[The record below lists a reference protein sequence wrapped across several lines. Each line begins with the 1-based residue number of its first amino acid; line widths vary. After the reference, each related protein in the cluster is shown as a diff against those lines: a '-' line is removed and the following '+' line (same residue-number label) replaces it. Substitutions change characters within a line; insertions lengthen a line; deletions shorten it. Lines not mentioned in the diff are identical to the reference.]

1 MTPPVVSTVEHCN
14 CYETSIHGIG
24 KPIDDAASIS
34 AVYSLA
40 VQHQALWLLSGLE
53 SGGINL
59 QSVRH
64 DEGKRITTLRGHTS
78 AVSVLTLAGD
88 QQSVLSGSWDK
99 TVLDWDLNTGKT
111 IRVYEASSG
120 QIAALET
127 RPSSNLEIPQSS
139 VDNFKTNQG
148 VSVDRDE
155 KISGKG
161 FDMGDDLLKT
171 EIDTM
176 NSVDAP
182 GEDAN
187 SPPDSL
193 FGGNDAD
200 SLFGDGAP
208 GAVFGE
214 EESEFSKAIMNG
226 IADEPPMESQSKSEG
241 IDTDIVMADAAKK
254 DPSPTAQEDK
264 AQPLTEDRDNV
275 MERSG
280 EDFTESKE
288 TGNLSS
294 QVQSSETDETPTS
307 FPETTFLAASHDGSI
322 RIWDKRQREPVARLM
337 PFGVPPW
344 ATHATWSQCGDF
356 IYVGRRNG
364 SIDEYSVRAG
374 LHKPA
379 RNFKLPNNSGA
390 VSAVRPMPNGRHL
403 VW

>member
-1 MTPPVVSTVEHCN
+1 M
-14 CYETSIHGIG
+14 YETSSRGVG

-120 QIAALET
+120 QIAALEM
-127 RPSSNLEIPQSS
+127 RPSSNLEIPKSPVGNAKTSQGMSI
-139 VDNFKTNQG
+139 DN
-148 VSVDRDE
+148 DE
-155 KISGKG
+155 KQSGKA
-161 FDMGDDLLKT
+161 FDMGEDFLKT
-171 EIDTM
+171 EINTM
-176 NSVDAP
+176 NSVDAL

-200 SLFGDGAP
+200 SLFGDGGP
-208 GAVFGE
+208 GASFGE

-226 IADEPPMESQSKSEG
+226 IGDGPPIDSQNKSEG
-241 IDTDIVMADAAKK
+241 IETDIVMADAPRQ
-254 DPSPTAQEDK
+254 DPSPTAVEDK
-264 AQPLTEDRDNV
+264 AQPLQEDQDKAVERDD
-275 MERSG
+275 G
-280 EDFTESKE
+280 DFIDSKE
-288 TGNLSS
+288 TGTFSN
-294 QVQSSETDETPTS
+294 QVQDSETDENPES
-307 FPETTFLAASHDGSI
+307 SPETTFLAASHDGRI
-322 RIWDKRQREPVARLM
+322 RIWDKRQREPVARMM

-344 ATHATWSQCGDF
+344 ATHATWSHCGDF

-364 SIDEYSVRAG
+364 SVDEYSVRAG

-390 VSAVRPMPNGRHL
+390 VSAVRPMPNRRHL